1 VKTPYRIPAA
11 RLYRAL
17 GPLGKKLAKFA
28 CVNPGVVLAGGIVR
42 DALAGAVSKDIDIA
56 VEKGSA
62 MAMGKKFADL
72 TGGAL
77 VILGKEKLA
86 RIHVGEAIAD
96 FTPLRAK
103 TLEADLRLRDF
114 TVNSMAVRLPITKI
128 SAPKG
133 RDLARFPAGG
143 AELID
148 PNNGLRDYRAR
159 LIRVCG
165 PGCFRDDPVRLWRA
179 IRFASRL
186 TFRIEKGTWT
196 RIKAESRLAT
206 KCTPDRLRDELF
218 RLLSLPNAS
227 AALKVALSS
236 GVLVETFPEMNPMLR
251 VPSHHAGAIDVM
263 GHTLEA
269 MDHLDKALARP
280 SRVFSREAGEASRHL
295 ELELVKGRSRKALLR
310 LALLFHDIAKPE
322 TITSEPGGIVH
333 FYEHERRGA
342 EKAGEIMRKRLHM
355 GADEVDA
362 VTRIIRLHLR
372 MGHLASAGEFT
383 DRAVFRFLKAAGD
396 EFFEVL
402 LHAHADRLA
411 THHRKAAPFRDLA
424 RTVSRVLVARRKM
437 ASRVPRERFLDGNDV
452 MKELGLKPGPQV
464 GEVLRAVEEAVAV
477 GVARNRGEALKVARE
492 ALDRSRR
499 QVIS

>member
-1 VKTPYRIPAA
+1 MK
-11 RLYRAL
+11 
-17 GPLGKKLAKFA
+17 PLSRFAKK
-28 CVNPGVVLAGGIVR
+28 NPGLVLAGGIVR
-42 DALAGAVSKDIDIA
+42 DAIQGIASKDVDIA

-62 MAMGKKFADL
+62 MAAGKKFADL

-77 VILGKEKLA
+77 VVLGREKLA
-86 RIHVGEAIAD
+86 RVHVGDALAD

-114 TVNSMAVRLPITKI
+114 TINAMAVRLPFSGPTVV
-128 SAPKG
+128 
-133 RDLARFPAGG
+133 
-143 AELID
+143 ID

-179 IRFASRL
+179 VRFASRL
-186 TFRIEKGTWT
+186 SFKLEKGT
-196 RIKAESRLAT
+196 RRRLKAESRLAS

-218 RLLSLPNAS
+218 RLFSLPRVAP
-227 AALKVALSS
+227 ALREALSS
-236 GVLVETFPEMNPMLR
+236 GLLMATFPEMKPMLR
-251 VPSHHAGAIDVM
+251 VPAHDGGAIDVIE
-263 GHTLEA
+263 HTLEA
-269 MDHLDKALARP
+269 MEHLDRALARP
-280 SRVFSREAGEASRHL
+280 SAVFSREAGESARHL
-295 ELELVKGRSRKALLR
+295 AEEPVKGRPRLALLR
-310 LALLFHDIAKPE
+310 LALLLHDIAKPE
-322 TITSEPGGIVH
+322 TVSSEPGGIVH

-342 EKAGEIMRKRLHM
+342 EKAGELMKKRLRM
-355 GADEVDA
+355 GGDEVDA

-383 DRAVFRFLKAAGD
+383 DRAVYRFLKAAGG

-411 THHRKAAPFRDLA
+411 THHRKAAPFRELA
-424 RTVSRVLVARRKM
+424 RTVSRVLAARRKM
-437 ASRVPRERFLDGNDV
+437 ASRVPRKRLLDGNEV
-452 MKELGLKPGPQV
+452 MKALGLKPGPLV

-477 GVARNRGEALKVARE
+477 GAARNRGEALQAARE

-499 QVIS
+499 QMIS